1 MDRQSDSTSAEAT
14 PNGARKKW
22 LKRAFHA
29 VILVVTI
36 AFVGRQIVVAQA
48 EMRTHPVHLKV
59 GWLAASG
66 LGYGLGLAI
75 LGVTWHVVL
84 TDQRAGAGFGRT
96 LRAYLISHVGKY
108 VPGKAMVIVIRCG
121 LLAPAGVSVGLVTLT
136 SFYET
141 FASMGTGALLALGCL
156 PWLPTLEGSQWP
168 VSRAVLWIALSGLA
182 GGFTL
187 AISPVGF
194 QWFKRIVTV
203 PFKGAQGHA
212 DRRVSWATFGQ
223 ALAIGL
229 SGWLVIGMS
238 FLCAIDSVVE
248 RSYGFEALPLATACV
263 SLSIIAGF
271 LSMIPGQAV
280 VREAIQIALLEPLIG
295 TAGAVAA
302 SLLFRVV
309 TLVTEAALAGLLYL
323 GGRR

>member
-168 VSRAVLWIALSGLA
+168 VS
-182 GGFTL
+182 
-187 AISPVGF
+187 
-194 QWFKRIVTV
+194 
-203 PFKGAQGHA
+203 
-212 DRRVSWATFGQ
+212 
-223 ALAIGL
+223 
-229 SGWLVIGMS
+229 
-238 FLCAIDSVVE
+238 
-248 RSYGFEALPLATACV
+248 
-263 SLSIIAGF
+263 
-271 LSMIPGQAV
+271 
-280 VREAIQIALLEPLIG
+280 
-295 TAGAVAA
+295 
-302 SLLFRVV
+302 SLL
-309 TLVTEAALAGLLYL
+309 
-323 GGRR
+323 